1 MSNEEIPN
9 LDNGVSIN
17 KYISSRGICSRREAD
32 KMIEK
37 GRIKINGKVA
47 QKGNRVFDGDKVAI
61 NGKLLP
67 QQNKKKPIYLLFNKP
82 KGVVCTTSKKDENN
96 IIDFL
101 DFPVRIFPI
110 GRLDKDSTGL
120 LLLTNDGDIVNKI
133 LRASNKHEKEY
144 EVTVNKRI
152 DENFLHHMAKG
163 VPILNTITLPAK
175 VRPLGKNSFSIV
187 LTQGLNRQ
195 IRRMCEQ
202 LGYEVE
208 ELKRTRIMHIEDPK
222 LAEGKYRPLH
232 PSEFKKLMAATE
244 HSVKYPKHL

>member
-1 MSNEEIPN
+1 MP
-9 LDNGVSIN
+9 
-17 KYISSRGICSRREAD
+17 
-32 KMIEK
+32 
-37 GRIKINGKVA
+37 
-47 QKGNRVFDGDKVAI
+47 GDKVSVR
-61 NGKLLP
+61 GKLLP
-67 QQNKKKPIYLLFNKP
+67 QETKVKPIYLLFNKP
-82 KGVVCTTSKKDENN
+82 KGVVCTTSKKDKNN

-101 DFPVRIFPI
+101 EFPVRIFPI

-144 EVTVNKRI
+144 EVVVNKNI

-163 VPILNTITLPAK
+163 VPILGTITLPAK
-175 VRPLGKNSFSIV
+175 VQRTGRNSFTIT

-208 ELKRTRIMHIEDPK
+208 SLHRSRIMHITDPK

-232 PSEFKKLMAATE
+232 PGEFKRLMAATQ
-244 HSVKYPKHL
+244 HSVKYPKHK